1 MERFE
6 SQGRFDSLTQ
16 INRAGEVE
24 MEIKDGWFRARL
36 STFPGRMAAR
46 MWAFAV
52 VCEGE
57 EHDSIAKAVLSEVGR
72 EEYRE

>member
-1 MERFE
+1 MEKFDE
-6 SQGRFDSLTQ
+6 HGDNDSLTQ

-46 MWAFAV
+46 MWAFAA

-57 EHDSIAKAVLSEVGR
+57 EHDALAKAVLNHVGR
-72 EEYRE
+72 EEYKQ